1 MYQWSTYY
9 SIFLYLSSILSYYR
23 YFTSKPATP
32 HQYAIIIHMT
42 KISLDLEA
50 LKAERAALG
59 DFLARPDAYGS
70 PDFTSKNK
78 RFSELETLIAKGD
91 ERATLE
97 QNLRDAKELA
107 NDGGE
112 LAELAKAEITETEAR
127 LAELEEELFILLTP
141 KDPNDEKNIIIEIR
155 AGAGGDEA
163 SLFAAELYRMYL
175 RWCEANGYKTE
186 LISESA
192 NDSGGYKEVIFMV
205 KGDAPYAK
213 LKFEGGVHRVQR
225 VPVTESQGRVHT
237 STVTVAV
244 LPEAEETDIEI
255 SPNDLRVDIYRSSGH
270 GGQSVNTTDSAVRIT
285 HLPTG
290 IVVTNQDEKS
300 QIKNREKAMSVLRS
314 RLLQMKID
322 EENAKLSAERRS
334 LVGTGDRSEKIR
346 TYNFPQDRIT
356 DHRIHYSRSNIPA
369 AMNGDID
376 DLIEQL
382 QRYERE
388 LKAQNTEN

>member
-1 MYQWSTYY
+1 M
-9 SIFLYLSSILSYYR
+9 
-23 YFTSKPATP
+23 A
-32 HQYAIIIHMT
+32 
-42 KISLDLEA
+42 KISLDMDS
-50 LKAERAALG
+50 LKNERADLSN
-59 DFLARPDAYGS
+59 FLARPDAYGS
-70 PDFTSKNK
+70 PDFTVKNK
-78 RFSELETLIAKGD
+78 RFSELETLISKGE
-91 ERATLE
+91 ERENLE
-97 QNLRDAKELA
+97 KNLVEAKELA
-107 NDGGE
+107 NEGGE
-112 LAELAKAEITETEAR
+112 LAALAKLEITETEAR
-127 LAELEEELFILLTP
+127 LTELEEELFILLTP
-141 KDPNDEKNIIIEIR
+141 KDPNDEKNIIMEIR

-175 RWCEANGYKTE
+175 RWCESNGYKVE

-192 NDSGGYKEVIFMV
+192 NDSSGYKEVIFMI
-205 KGDAPYAK
+205 KGDAPYSK

-244 LPEAEETDIEI
+244 LPEAEEADIEI
-255 SPNDLRVDIYRSSGH
+255 NPNDLRVDIYRSSGH

-290 IVVTNQDEKS
+290 MIVTNQDEKS

-376 DLIEQL
+376 DLIENL

-388 LKAQNTEN
+388 LKAQNANH

>member
-1 MYQWSTYY
+1 M
-9 SIFLYLSSILSYYR
+9 
-23 YFTSKPATP
+23 A
-32 HQYAIIIHMT
+32 
-42 KISLDLEA
+42 KISLDMNS
-50 LKAERAALG
+50 LKNERADLSN
-59 DFLARPDAYGS
+59 FLAQPDAYSS
-70 PDFTSKNK
+70 PDFTVKNK
-78 RFSELETLIAKGD
+78 RFSELETLISKGEERENLEKNLVEAK
-91 ERATLE
+91 
-97 QNLRDAKELA
+97 KLA
-107 NDGGE
+107 SEGGE
-112 LAELAKAEITETEAR
+112 LAALAKLEITETEAR
-127 LAELEEELFILLTP
+127 LTELEEELFILLTP
-141 KDPNDEKNIIIEIR
+141 KDPNDEKNIIMEIR

-175 RWCEANGYKTE
+175 RWCESNGYKVE

-192 NDSGGYKEVIFMV
+192 NDSGGYKEVIFMI
-205 KGDAPYAK
+205 KGDAPYSK

-244 LPEAEETDIEI
+244 LPEAEEADIEI
-255 SPNDLRVDIYRSSGH
+255 NPNDLRVDIYRSSGH

-290 IVVTNQDEKS
+290 MIVTNQDEKS

-376 DLIEQL
+376 DLIENL

-388 LKAQNTEN
+388 LKAQNAGN

>member
-1 MYQWSTYY
+1 MSKL
-9 SIFLYLSSILSYYR
+9 SIYGACLLCYNTTHMAQIALHLDDLITERQIL
-23 YFTSKPATP
+23 A
-32 HQYAIIIHMT
+32 
-42 KISLDLEA
+42 
-50 LKAERAALG
+50 
-59 DFLARPDAYGS
+59 DFLAQPTAYS
-70 PDFTSKNK
+70 DPEFTTKNK
-78 RFSELETLIAKGD
+78 RFSELETLIAKAKERQQLTKNLEEARQLATGGD
-91 ERATLE
+91 EI
-97 QNLRDAKELA
+97 
-107 NDGGE
+107 
-112 LAELAKAEITETEAR
+112 AELAKAEITETEAR

-225 VPVTESQGRVHT
+225 VPITESQGRVHT

-255 SPNDLRVDIYRSSGH
+255 NANDLRVDIYRSSGH

-314 RLLQMKID
+314 RLLQIKID

-376 DLIEQL
+376 DLVESL

-388 LKAQNTEN
+388 LKAKNAESNTQVA

>member
-1 MYQWSTYY
+1 M
-9 SIFLYLSSILSYYR
+9 
-23 YFTSKPATP
+23 A
-32 HQYAIIIHMT
+32 
-42 KISLDLEA
+42 KISLDMDS
-50 LKAERAALG
+50 LKNERADLSN
-59 DFLARPDAYGS
+59 FLAQPDAYSS
-70 PDFTSKNK
+70 PDFTVKNK
-78 RFSELETLIAKGD
+78 RFSELETLISKGE
-91 ERATLE
+91 ERENLE
-97 QNLRDAKELA
+97 KNLVEAKELA
-107 NDGGE
+107 NEGGE
-112 LAELAKAEITETEAR
+112 LAALAKLEITETEAR
-127 LAELEEELFILLTP
+127 LTELEEELFILLTP
-141 KDPNDEKNIIIEIR
+141 KDPNDEKNIIMEIR

-175 RWCEANGYKTE
+175 RWCESNGYRVE

-192 NDSGGYKEVIFMV
+192 NDSGGYKEVIFMI
-205 KGDAPYAK
+205 KGDAPYSK

-244 LPEAEETDIEI
+244 LPEAEEADIEI
-255 SPNDLRVDIYRSSGH
+255 NPNDLRVDIYRSSGH

-290 IVVTNQDEKS
+290 MIVTNQDEKS

-369 AMNGDID
+369 AMNGDVD
-376 DLIEQL
+376 DLIENL

-388 LKAQNTEN
+388 LKAQNANH

>member
-1 MYQWSTYY
+1 M
-9 SIFLYLSSILSYYR
+9 
-23 YFTSKPATP
+23 A
-32 HQYAIIIHMT
+32 
-42 KISLDLEA
+42 KISLDMDS
-50 LKAERAALG
+50 LKNERADLSN
-59 DFLARPDAYGS
+59 FLAQPDAYSS
-70 PDFTSKNK
+70 PDFTVKNK
-78 RFSELETLIAKGD
+78 RFSELETLISKGEERENLEKNLVEAK
-91 ERATLE
+91 
-97 QNLRDAKELA
+97 KLA
-107 NDGGE
+107 SEGGE
-112 LAELAKAEITETEAR
+112 LAALAKLEIAETEAR
-127 LAELEEELFILLTP
+127 LTELEEELFILLTP
-141 KDPNDEKNIIIEIR
+141 KDPNDEKNIIMEIR

-175 RWCEANGYKTE
+175 RWCESNGYKVE

-192 NDSGGYKEVIFMV
+192 NDSGGYKEVIFMI
-205 KGDAPYAK
+205 KGDAPYSK

-244 LPEAEETDIEI
+244 LPEAEEADIEI
-255 SPNDLRVDIYRSSGH
+255 NPNDLRVDIYRSSGH

-290 IVVTNQDEKS
+290 MIVTNQDEKS

-376 DLIEQL
+376 DLIENL

-388 LKAQNTEN
+388 LKAQNANH

>member
-1 MYQWSTYY
+1 MSKL
-9 SIFLYLSSILSYYR
+9 SIYGACLLCYN
-23 YFTSKPATP
+23 TT
-32 HQYAIIIHMT
+32 HMAQ
-42 KISLDLEA
+42 IALHLDDLV
-50 LKAERAALG
+50 AERQILA
-59 DFLARPDAYGS
+59 DFLAQPTAYS
-70 PDFTSKNK
+70 NPEFTTKNK
-78 RFSELETLIAKGD
+78 RFSELETLIAKAKERQQLTKNLEEARQLATGGD
-91 ERATLE
+91 EI
-97 QNLRDAKELA
+97 
-107 NDGGE
+107 
-112 LAELAKAEITETEAR
+112 AELAKAEITETGAR

-186 LISESA
+186 LISEST

-244 LPEAEETDIEI
+244 LPEAEEADVELDA
-255 SPNDLRVDIYRSSGH
+255 NDLRVDVFRSGGH

-382 QRYERE
+382 QRFERE
-388 LKAQNTEN
+388 LKAQNAESHAQAT